1 MKKILKIKILFII
14 FEILFIFI
22 LFILLP
28 TVAITSRTGTQ
39 NLESDDLSPV
49 LSNNT
54 YIQTFTSSQ
63 NNLES
68 VSFLLKNPANL
79 NRQSFTLELL
89 DNNKNTIQKLDFNGF
104 GVGDP
109 SWIIFKFPPIQ
120 KSKNETYKIQ
130 LFTNES
136 TDNHISIY
144 TNSKDNSY
152 VFQTT
157 HSTGSFYESFK
168 TNLDLQSQKY
178 ISQNQLVSVLY
189 LLLIFSINIAFLLS

>member
-1 MKKILKIKILFII
+1 M
-14 FEILFIFI
+14 
-22 LFILLP
+22 
-28 TVAITSRTGTQ
+28 
-39 NLESDDLSPV
+39 
-49 LSNNT
+49 
-54 YIQTFTSSQ
+54 
-63 NNLES
+63 ES

-79 NRQSFTLELL
+79 NRQNFTLELL

-104 GVGDP
+104 GIGDP

-120 KSKNETYKIQ
+120 KSKNETYKMK

-157 HSTGSFYESFK
+157 HSTGNIYESFK

-178 ISQNQLVSVLY
+178 FLQNELISKIY
-189 LLLIFSINIAFLLS
+189 LLLIFSLNIAFLFS